1 MGSRLSARRALI
13 SLVLV
18 GGLTG
23 CGDEPAEQTPTP
35 TMAAATETSP
45 APEPSPTPTP
55 LATSVPLPVMPPEMA
70 NNDAAGAEAAVKY
83 FVALYGYA
91 KLERD
96 LDAWEEISDDNCVFC
111 ASVTESVSDLLAND
125 HLQTGGR
132 LNLVEISLVPGSA
145 QTGTYIF
152 DALVQQEAF
161 ELVSVDG
168 AVVESYDGTVTEGR
182 FVVAQFEGQWRLMA
196 AGTSSED

>member
-70 NNDAAGAEAAVKY
+70 NNDAAGAEAAARY
-83 FVALYGYA
+83 FVALADYSLA
-91 KLERD
+91 T
-96 LDAWEEISDDNCVFC
+96 LDGSQWDALTEDDCVFC
-111 ASVTESVSDLLAND
+111 DGILDSIEEAQEDGSDRR
-125 HLQTGGR
+125 GGR
-132 LNLVEISLVPGSA
+132 LSIVSIVGVEYRDQTDLYLVEALVAQEPYSWNRDGEIIEEGPGSE
-145 QTGTYIF
+145 GSVSF
-152 DALVQQEAF
+152 ALRF
-161 ELVSVDG
+161 VDG
-168 AVVESYDGTVTEGR
+168 S
-182 FVVAQFEGQWRLMA
+182 WRLIA
-196 AGTSSED
+196 AGTTEG

>member
-70 NNDAAGAEAAVKY
+70 NNDAAGAEAAARY
-83 FVALYGYA
+83 FVDLYGYSYLA
-91 KLERD
+91 RDVSEFER
-96 LDAWEEISDDNCVFC
+96 
-111 ASVTESVSDLLAND
+111 VSDQNCAFCD
-125 HLQTGGR
+125 TVISE
-132 LNLVEISLVPGSA
+132 VEQML
-145 QTGTYIF
+145 
-152 DALVQQEAF
+152 
-161 ELVSVDG
+161 VDG
-168 AVVESYDGTVTEGR
+168 EVQEGGLISIDEVLENSYHANVDTHIIDLITSQTPYREVDRSGNTIAENDGAELTISIILQLREEGWVVIE
-182 FVVAQFEGQWRLMA
+182 
-196 AGTSSED
+196 AGSIE